1 MPGAIG
7 RRRYPSAVRTMH
19 HRRRQIPHTD
29 REFCLGASSLAG
41 KLPRMPQLHLTLD
54 LARRIESAEARA
66 GIETAELLDR
76 ERAGSSA
83 AIELIAGGAAIYC
96 GPDSPVT
103 QAVGLG
109 LNGPVT
115 DDDMERL
122 ESFYSTRSETV
133 RVETC
138 PLADASL
145 IAQFHKR
152 GYHVAEFSN
161 VFAASLLDDG
171 LPVLFRPEL
180 PPNATIERVPPDQLD
195 VWTLTVAEGFAETFP
210 VTKEILDVM
219 KLFARGP
226 RTECYLAMVDG
237 KPAAG
242 GTVAMRDGVAG
253 LFGASTLPAFRN
265 RGLQTALLQ
274 LRLERARS
282 AGCDLVVSL
291 ARPGSPS
298 ERNIARHGLQ
308 TLYTRVK
315 FEREWK

>member
-1 MPGAIG
+1 
-7 RRRYPSAVRTMH
+7 
-19 HRRRQIPHTD
+19 
-29 REFCLGASSLAG
+29 
-41 KLPRMPQLHLTLD
+41 MPQLHLTLE
-54 LARRIESAEARA
+54 LARRIENAEARA
-66 GIETAELLDR
+66 AIETAELLDSQ
-76 ERAGSSA
+76 RAGTSA
-83 AIELIAGGAAIYC
+83 AVEHIAGGSAIYC

-103 QAVGLG
+103 QAVAMGLD
-109 LNGPVT
+109 GPVS
-115 DDDMERL
+115 DHDMDRL
-122 ESFYSTRSETV
+122 ESFYRTRSETV

-145 IAQFHKR
+145 ITHFRQR
-152 GYHVAEFSN
+152 GYYATEFSN
-161 VFAASLLDDG
+161 VFAASLLVGG
-171 LPVLFRPEL
+171 LPALFRPEL
-180 PPNATIERVPPDQLD
+180 PLNTVIEVVPSDQLD
-195 VWTLTVAEGFAETFP
+195 LWTLTVAEGFAETFP
-210 VTKEILDVM
+210 VTKEMLNVM

-226 RTECYLAMVDG
+226 HTECYLALVDG
-237 KPAAG
+237 LPAAG

-274 LRLERARS
+274 VRLERARA
-282 AGCDLVVSL
+282 AGCDIAVSL